1 MILAEKIKRQNV
13 SRSSSHLALVFAETM
28 QTGQISFSQWY
39 ELMTAPLEDA
49 LSPEA
54 EDAIT
59 RLIYGVRHGLIKVV

>member
-1 MILAEKIKRQNV
+1 MIVAEKIQWRYV
-13 SRSSSHLALVFAETM
+13 SHSSSHLALLFAETM
-28 QTGQISFSQWY
+28 QTGQISFSEWY

-59 RLIYGVRHGLIKVV
+59 RLIYGVSHGLIRVL

>member
-13 SRSSSHLALVFAETM
+13 NRSSSNLALVFAETM

-39 ELMTAPLEDA
+39 ELMTAPLDDA
-49 LSPEA
+49 LSSEA

-59 RLIYGVRHGLIKVV
+59 RLIYGVRHGLIKVI

>member
-13 SRSSSHLALVFAETM
+13 SRSSSNLALVFAETM
-28 QTGQISFSQWY
+28 QTGQISFSEWY
-39 ELMTAPLEDA
+39 ELMTAPLDDA
-49 LSPEA
+49 LSSEA